1 MKPEFK
7 KKIKENKNLCCVCK
21 KNPSAGEFKGL
32 TICLACRLKI
42 MLEDT
47 PKYVPV

>member
-42 MLEDT
+42 
-47 PKYVPV
+47 K